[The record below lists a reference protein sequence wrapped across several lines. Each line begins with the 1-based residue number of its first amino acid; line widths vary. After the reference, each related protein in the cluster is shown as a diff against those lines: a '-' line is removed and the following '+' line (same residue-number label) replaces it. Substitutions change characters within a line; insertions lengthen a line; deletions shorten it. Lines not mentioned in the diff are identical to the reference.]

1 MSKKE
6 LPGVKHI
13 EMPCMNTLDE
23 PCKAKAFVQV
33 VVVGDPKLQNKID
46 ARAKKKLMETLSKDH
61 AEGKHDG
68 R

>member
-1 MSKKE
+1 MPNKE

-13 EMPCMNTLDE
+13 EMPCMNALNE
-23 PCKAKAFVQV
+23 QCKVSAFVQV

-46 ARAKKKLMETLSKDH
+46 ARAKKKLMETLSRDH